1 MYIAC
6 CLRILRVYTCSAFSL
21 SAAVHSLPAP
31 LLQFLKKEVPSNG
44 IAASCF
50 VAVSLFYVLT
60 NSAQSSN
67 FSAFY
72 QHCYFLF
79 WVVFDNDVFVLGSS
93 HLNKCKV
100 NPIVLFVF
108 LNSDGGHF
116 SYSLWSFLF
125 PLLKKW
131 LLYPPI
137 PHTYTVFFL
146 GENTRS
152 ARMTWNHFKFLPLSP
167 PGAGFISMYCHA
179 CSSLCVHARV
189 STWVWGI
196 FPWEPSTFCWNRL
209 SYLEP
214 VFPWL
219 VEGGWSIN

>member
-1 MYIAC
+1 MSCSFHTAPELSPLGLFLDSLFLESETLCEGGWTLSHHVYIAC
-6 CLRILRVYTCSAFSL
+6 CLRILHVYTCSAFSF

-31 LLQFLKKEVPSNG
+31 LLQFLKTEVPSNG

-60 NSAQSSN
+60 NSAPSSN

-108 LNSDGGHF
+108 LNNDGGHF
-116 SYSLWSFLF
+116 CFL
-125 PLLKKW
+125 
-131 LLYPPI
+131 
-137 PHTYTVFFL
+137 
-146 GENTRS
+146 S
-152 ARMTWNHFKFLPLSP
+152 
-167 PGAGFISMYCHA
+167 
-179 CSSLCVHARV
+179 
-189 STWVWGI
+189 
-196 FPWEPSTFCWNRL
+196 
-209 SYLEP
+209 
-214 VFPWL
+214 
-219 VEGGWSIN
+219 